1 MILVLLMFLVQEI
14 SVFSAEIVRL
24 VRKIMLLVRK
34 IMLLVRKIVLLVL
47 GFSANSANSAN
58 KDDEFD

>member
-1 MILVLLMFLVQEI
+1 MILVRLVQEI
-14 SVFSAEIVRL
+14 SVFRARNNAFSV
-24 VRKIMLLVRK
+24 KN
-34 IMLLVRKIVLLVL
+34 VLLVS